1 MQCDRGKQN
10 LWGTG
15 STIKTRNTQ
24 DAVSGQL
31 PQGENAKCSYTE
43 SAVFLATQS
52 LTLIM
57 AMPDKQSDRSPK
69 LHGKTVFSFLPFSF
83 QPAWSC

>member
-10 LWGTG
+10 VWATG

-24 DAVSGQL
+24 DAVSG
-31 PQGENAKCSYTE
+31 PA
-43 SAVFLATQS
+43 ATGRECQVLLHRATKS
-52 LTLIM
+52 LKLIM

-69 LHGKTVFSFLPFSF
+69 LHGKMVFSFLHFSF
-83 QPAWSC
+83 QPVWSC